1 MYRSGLIHS
10 TLVLAAI
17 ACTRVADDS
26 PPRVSSVD
34 QIIDAVPD
42 SAMKQR
48 WRDAEARGQL
58 PSFDSLPAASRGVTT
73 RTPAQVA
80 DSPRVPAP
88 PSIQQGV
95 VATVRPFS
103 TRPVAEYVG
112 AYVITSASAAAIRGT
127 LAGRQEPFELHY
139 KLPGGAQLIDIAPN
153 AQYRLRV
160 RDDVDNQ
167 SIRRDLILTTAD
179 RAPVLVYIS
188 DGGMRPYARR
198 FDELPLSIT
207 QRAPGR
213 DSVALVTV
221 TLGGASAT
229 LRPGERGQL
238 TFGGTPIGV
247 FLESSY
253 WTPSD
258 RVETAEGDA
267 YHVTLML
274 YRLRPGAS
282 VPGG

>member
-1 MYRSGLIHS
+1 MQRSVLIS
-10 TLVLAAI
+10 ATLAFSAL
-17 ACTRVADDS
+17 ACTRAADDT

-48 WRDAEARGQL
+48 WRDAAARGQL
-58 PSFDSLPAASRGVTT
+58 PAFDSLPASSRGVTT
-73 RTPAQVA
+73 RTPAQVV
-80 DSPRVPAP
+80 DSPRVAAP
-88 PSIQQGV
+88 TGIQQGV

-103 TRPVAEYVG
+103 TRPVTQYAG
-112 AYVITSASAAAIRGT
+112 AFVITSASAAVIRGT

-139 KLPGGAQLIDIAPN
+139 KLPAGAQLMEPAPN
-153 AQYRLRV
+153 AQHQLRV
-160 RDDVDNQ
+160 RDEVDNQ
-167 SIRRDLILTTAD
+167 SIRRELVLTTAD

-188 DGGMRPYARR
+188 DGGMRPYERR
-198 FDELPLSIT
+198 FDDLPLSIT

-213 DSVALVTV
+213 DSVAPVTV
-221 TLGGASAT
+221 TLGGANAT
-229 LRPGERGQL
+229 LRPGERAQF
-238 TFGGTPIGV
+238 TVGGVPIGV

-274 YRLRPGAS
+274 YRVRGGAPPPGR
-282 VPGG
+282 